1 MPWASLRARDSRRCA
16 RPSSRRSSSVSTA
29 IRALEDLGYEAID
42 NLPLT
47 LLPRLLDGPPLA
59 RPLALGTDTRNRDY
73 SAQALIGA
81 VDRLAENPTYLTDL
95 VYLDCGPEVLV
106 RRYSE
111 TRRRHPLAPEDRPIL
126 GIELERD
133 LLAPVRARAG
143 LLIDTST
150 TSPHDLRAEIHRWFA
165 PGGQQ
170 ALALS
175 IQSFS

>member
-1 MPWASLRARDSRRCA
+1 MTQSSQDEEAMRIVFVSG
-16 RPSSRRSSSVSTA
+16 PSGAGRSTA

-95 VYLDCGPEVLV
+95 VYLDCDPEVLV
-106 RRYSE
+106 RRYS
-111 TRRRHPLAPEDRPIL
+111 RPGAVI
-126 GIELERD
+126 RWR
-133 LLAPVRARAG
+133 PRTARSWGSNWSA
-143 LLIDTST
+143 TCW
-150 TSPHDLRAEIHRWFA
+150 PR
-165 PGGQQ
+165 
-170 ALALS
+170 
-175 IQSFS
+175 